1 MTGDELPATVWGPA
15 GMSRG
20 AADRRR
26 LTASFDLMAA
36 VLNGT
41 ALPSLLKLVAERAR
55 SMAGVPLAFI
65 ALPAEEAHTLRIDVA
80 VGVGSDRI
88 RGLTVRR
95 GRSMLGRAFSSRRA
109 LSARIVTD
117 QTLSALPAGPILI
130 LPLDNGEATHG
141 VLAVLAQPNAEPF
154 SPSTAR
160 QLLLFADTAARLV
173 QLAEDR

>member
-1 MTGDELPATVWGPA
+1 GRRRPHAPNRAAASADLRPATSRPGQRRERDDDMTGDEPPATVWGPA

-65 ALPAEEAHTLRIDVA
+65 ALPAEEAHTLRI
-80 VGVGSDRI
+80 
-88 RGLTVRR
+88 
-95 GRSMLGRAFSSRRA
+95 
-109 LSARIVTD
+109 
-117 QTLSALPAGPILI
+117 
-130 LPLDNGEATHG
+130 
-141 VLAVLAQPNAEPF
+141 
-154 SPSTAR
+154 
-160 QLLLFADTAARLV
+160 
-173 QLAEDR
+173 